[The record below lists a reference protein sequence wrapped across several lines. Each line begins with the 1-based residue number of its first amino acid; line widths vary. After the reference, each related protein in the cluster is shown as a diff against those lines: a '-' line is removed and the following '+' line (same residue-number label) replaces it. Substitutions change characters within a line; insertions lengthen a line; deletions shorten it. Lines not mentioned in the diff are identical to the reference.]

1 MKGMSHIE
9 LYSSING
16 YRNGFYGY
24 YLIFLS
30 LDKSIINLIQS
41 DYLDLLDFLKDE
53 TKQFNLVNED
63 DKHIYYEVVKE
74 NDVIKIIVKKGPQN
88 NTKTIS
94 TFKINIVDHYQF

>member
-1 MKGMSHIE
+1 MKEISHLE

-41 DYLDLLDFLKDE
+41 DYLELLDFLKDE
-53 TKQFNLVNED
+53 TEQFNLVNED
-63 DKHIYYEVVKE
+63 DNHIYYEIVKE
-74 NDVIKIIVKKGPQN
+74 NDVIKIIVKKGQQDN
-88 NTKTIS
+88 LKIIS
-94 TFKINIVDHYQF
+94 IFKINIIDHYRF